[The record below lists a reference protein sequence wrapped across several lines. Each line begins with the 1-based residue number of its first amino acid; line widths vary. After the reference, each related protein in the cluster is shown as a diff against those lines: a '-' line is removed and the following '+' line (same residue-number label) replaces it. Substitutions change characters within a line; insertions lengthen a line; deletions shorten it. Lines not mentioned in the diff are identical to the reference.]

1 MGYVICFIVG
11 VVIGTLAGVCLMCLF
26 SLKRDDYTAST
37 RKETS
42 DTDDKDNEVSK
53 GNKF

>member
-11 VVIGTLAGVCLMCLF
+11 VVIGTLAGVGIMCLF
-26 SLKRDDYTAST
+26 SYKEDDYVASR

-42 DTDDKDNEVSK
+42 DTDDKVKEDNK
-53 GNKF
+53 DNKF